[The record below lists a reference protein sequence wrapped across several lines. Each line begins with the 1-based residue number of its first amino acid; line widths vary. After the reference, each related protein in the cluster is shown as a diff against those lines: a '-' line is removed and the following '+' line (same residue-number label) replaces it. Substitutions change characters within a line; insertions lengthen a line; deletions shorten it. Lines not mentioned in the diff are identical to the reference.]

1 MIAML
6 FGSDGMVREFML
18 QDQFVPPYIMIP
30 REPGRSVIASYDSQ
44 LYDVPVAPKHREFR
58 VRTRGPSLVTY
69 SEVVE

>member
-18 QDQFVPPYIMIP
+18 HDDFVPPYIMIP
-30 REPGRSVIASYDSQ
+30 RDRPAMSVH
-44 LYDVPVAPKHREFR
+44 PPKTREWAQPPHREFR